1 MLNQRVTCRIAKII
15 SISLCALMLIACER
29 SAPGSSSHADSFEKQ
44 QLNGHDF
51 RGANL
56 AGAKFDGAVL
66 VGANFVGAN
75 LKGASF
81 KGADLRDF
89 RYRHPCLAGTHHS
102 SADGAAH
109 GLDGG

>member
-66 VGANFVGAN
+66 VGAHFVGAN
-75 LKGASF
+75 LKPICEKPMHREQTSLVQIWRA
-81 KGADLRDF
+81 
-89 RYRHPCLAGTHHS
+89 PI
-102 SADGAAH
+102 
-109 GLDGG
+109 